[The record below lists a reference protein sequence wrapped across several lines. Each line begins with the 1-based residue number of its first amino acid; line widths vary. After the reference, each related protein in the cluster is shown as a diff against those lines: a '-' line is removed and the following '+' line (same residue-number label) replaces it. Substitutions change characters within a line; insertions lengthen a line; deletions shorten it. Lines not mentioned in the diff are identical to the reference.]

1 MGEPDLSL
9 DALLDR
15 YRVLTSECLE
25 ACTDLARR
33 AVADQTGDSS
43 ILRDAWMTWAGLA
56 GKAVEAS
63 YITAALADSMLRSPR
78 DRA

>member
-1 MGEPDLSL
+1 MGEPDPELTL

-15 YRVLTSECLE
+15 YRVLTAESLE

-33 AVADQTGDSS
+33 VVSGEGSV
-43 ILRDAWMTWAGLA
+43 IRDAWMTWAGLA

-63 YITAALADSMLRSPR
+63 YLTAAVADTMFRSAR